1 MAAPDGFARG
11 HFAARVIAVALF
23 VAPLLLWWS
32 AKDPGTLQA
41 QRQVTGTVV
50 SQNDKIA
57 RVTLRDG
64 REVQVF
70 VGRRK
75 LSAGDEIAL
84 RGEFYSDGSERY
96 WPIRAAG
103 P

>member
-1 MAAPDGFARG
+1 MSAPDGFARG
-11 HFAARVIAVALF
+11 HFAARVIAVGLF
-23 VAPLLLWWS
+23 VAPVLLWWS

-50 SQNDKIA
+50 AQNDKIA
-57 RVTLRDG
+57 RIALKDG

-70 VGRRK
+70 VGRQK
-75 LSAGDEIAL
+75 FAPGDPIPL
-84 RGEFYSDGSERY
+84 RAEFYSDGSERY
-96 WPIRAAG
+96 WPVRPKG

>member
-1 MAAPDGFARG
+1 MNARDGFARG
-11 HFAARVIAVALF
+11 HFAARVIAVGLF

-50 SQNDKIA
+50 AQNDKIA
-57 RVTLRDG
+57 RVALADG

-75 LSAGDEIAL
+75 FAAGDEIPL
-84 RGEFYSDGSERY
+84 RAEFYSDGSERY
-96 WPIRAAG
+96 WPVRAEG

>member
-1 MAAPDGFARG
+1 MASPDGFSRG
-11 HFAARVIAVALF
+11 HFAARVIAVTLF

-32 AKDPGTLQA
+32 AKDPGTLQS
-41 QRQVTGTVV
+41 QRTVTGTVV
-50 SQNDKIA
+50 AQNDKIA

-75 LSAGDEIAL
+75 FAAGDEIPL
-84 RGEFYSDGSERY
+84 RAEFYSDGSERY
-96 WPIRAAG
+96 WPIRAEG

>member
-1 MAAPDGFARG
+1 M
-11 HFAARVIAVALF
+11 
-23 VAPLLLWWS
+23 
-32 AKDPGTLQA
+32 
-41 QRQVTGTVV
+41 TGTVV
-50 SQNDKIA
+50 AQNDKIA

-75 LSAGDEIAL
+75 FAAGDEIPL
-84 RGEFYSDGSERY
+84 RAEFYSDGSERY
-96 WPIRAAG
+96 WPIRAEG